1 MSAAADSDSPAPAPE
16 PSSAPGATSPDSAV
30 SARPLFEERLLP
42 GVGGW
47 IVVVVVGLTIAVALI
62 PLSLV
67 LAIVVGAVA
76 ALLGCTL
83 AYVSSPVL
91 RITGTHFSMGRARIE
106 VELLGDP
113 TVLEGEDWATT
124 MSTGFEPLAHH
135 CTRGW
140 IHSGIRAEV
149 LDEQDPTTAWV
160 ASSRRPQDLALALR
174 TAQQSAPHT

>member
-76 ALLGCTL
+76 ALLGCAL
-83 AYVSSPVL
+83 AYVRSTVL
-91 RITGTHFSMGRARIE
+91 R
-106 VELLGDP
+106 L
-113 TVLEGEDWATT
+113 TVNDFF
-124 MSTGFEPLAHH
+124 M
-135 CTRGW
+135 
-140 IHSGIRAEV
+140 
-149 LDEQDPTTAWV
+149 
-160 ASSRRPQDLALALR
+160 LR
-174 TAQQSAPHT
+174 VRLNG

>member
-1 MSAAADSDSPAPAPE
+1 MHSTCTVSHSCFLAPRSQT
-16 PSSAPGATSPDSAV
+16 SS
-30 SARPLFEERLLP
+30 LFPYTTLFRS
-42 GVGGW
+42 

-106 VELLGDP
+106 VELLGEDRKS
-113 TVLEGEDWATT
+113 TRLNSSHVAISYAVLCLKKKEIGGAK
-124 MSTGFEPLAHH
+124 
-135 CTRGW
+135 
-140 IHSGIRAEV
+140 V
-149 LDEQDPTTAWV
+149 
-160 ASSRRPQDLALALR
+160 
-174 TAQQSAPHT
+174 

>member
-1 MSAAADSDSPAPAPE
+1 MHSTCTVSHSCFLAPRSQT
-16 PSSAPGATSPDSAV
+16 SS
-30 SARPLFEERLLP
+30 LFPYTTLFRS
-42 GVGGW
+42 

-106 VELLGDP
+106 VELLGEIGRASCR
-113 TVLEGEDWATT
+113 EGACYLCSGDLMMTNYL
-124 MSTGFEPLAHH
+124 G
-135 CTRGW
+135 RG
-140 IHSGIRAEV
+140 I
-149 LDEQDPTTAWV
+149 Q
-160 ASSRRPQDLALALR
+160 SRRR
-174 TAQQSAPHT
+174 EVVV

>member
-47 IVVVVVGLTIAVALI
+47 IVEVVVGLTIAVALI

-91 RITGTHFSMGRARIE
+91 RITGTHFSLGRARIE
-106 VELLGDP
+106 VELLGEDRKS
-113 TVLEGEDWATT
+113 TRLNSSHVAISYAVLCLKKKEIGGAK
-124 MSTGFEPLAHH
+124 
-135 CTRGW
+135 
-140 IHSGIRAEV
+140 V
-149 LDEQDPTTAWV
+149 
-160 ASSRRPQDLALALR
+160 
-174 TAQQSAPHT
+174 